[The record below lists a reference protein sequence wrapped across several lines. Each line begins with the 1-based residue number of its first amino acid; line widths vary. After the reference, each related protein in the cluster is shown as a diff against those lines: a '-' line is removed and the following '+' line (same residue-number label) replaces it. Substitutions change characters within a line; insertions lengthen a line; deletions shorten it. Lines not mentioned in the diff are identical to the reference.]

1 MFLYHLIVEMEP
13 LITLIGIAIVA
24 FVSTNVDDAF
34 VLVAFF
40 SDRNFSAGDVVVGQY
55 GGMAAMYVLSLVAV
69 LISVTIPAPFLGLLG
84 LIPIAIGIK
93 KTVRLWRSPAKEE
106 NFQPAASAGT
116 HRRILTVAGVT
127 VANGGDNIATYSAL
141 FANLHRSALPVV
153 GLVFA
158 LMTGAW
164 CVAAFWLVKHRAL
177 GAPLRGYANRVVPF
191 VLIGLGFLI
200 LIKSGVISPLLAP
213 GF

>member
-1 MFLYHLIVEMEP
+1 M
-13 LITLIGIAIVA
+13 LIGIAIVA
-24 FVSTNVDDAF
+24 FASTNVDDAF

-40 SDRNFSAGDVVVGQY
+40 SDRNFSAGDVIAGQY
-55 GGMAAMYVLSLVAV
+55 GGVAAMYVLSLVAV

-93 KTVRLWRSPAKEE
+93 KAFRLWRNPGKEE
-106 NFQPAASAGT
+106 TFQAAVSTGA

-141 FANLHRSALPVV
+141 FANLHRSALPLV

-164 CVAAFWLVKHRAL
+164 CVVAFWLVNHRAL
-177 GAPLRGYANRVVPF
+177 GAPLRIYANRVVPF
-191 VLIGLGFLI
+191 VLIGLGLLI
-200 LIKSGVISPLLAP
+200 LIKSGIISPLLVP

>member
-1 MFLYHLIVEMEP
+1 
-13 LITLIGIAIVA
+13 LITLIGIAVVA
-24 FVSTNVDDAF
+24 FASTNVDDAF

-40 SDRNFSAGDVVVGQY
+40 SDRNFSAGDVIVGQY
-55 GGMAAMYVLSLVAV
+55 GGVAAMYVLSLVAV

-84 LIPIAIGIK
+84 LIPIAIGTRK
-93 KTVRLWRSPAKEE
+93 AFRLWRNPAKEE
-106 NFQPAASAGT
+106 YFQPAAGVAA

-141 FANLHRSALPVV
+141 FANLHRSALPLV
-153 GLVFA
+153 GLIFA

-164 CVAAFWLVKHRAL
+164 CVAAFWLVNHRAL
-177 GAPLRGYANRVVPF
+177 GTPLRIYANRVVPF
-191 VLIGLGFLI
+191 VLIGLGLLI
-200 LIKSGVISPLLAP
+200 LIKSGVISSFLVP

>member
-1 MFLYHLIVEMEP
+1 
-13 LITLIGIAIVA
+13 
-24 FVSTNVDDAF
+24 
-34 VLVAFF
+34 
-40 SDRNFSAGDVVVGQY
+40 
-55 GGMAAMYVLSLVAV
+55 
-69 LISVTIPAPFLGLLG
+69 
-84 LIPIAIGIK
+84 
-93 KTVRLWRSPAKEE
+93 
-106 NFQPAASAGT
+106 
-116 HRRILTVAGVT
+116 
-127 VANGGDNIATYSAL
+127 
-141 FANLHRSALPVV
+141 LPVV

-177 GAPLRGYANRVVPF
+177 RAPLRGYANRVVPF